1 MKQRHN
7 SLLTL
12 ALSLLLGTRV
22 CCVASQAMEN
32 PSSIDLAN
40 ITSTS
45 LSLKG
50 RKIGGAEAQVLA
62 KNTTLTS
69 LNLDNND
76 IGAEGAH
83 ALLQGLRKHSNL
95 IELKG
100 VAFNERETAEVAA
113 LLAKNRTLAET
124 RKVQAQLLDLFSE
137 GLGADHPLSH
147 LALSLAA
154 IQGLGG
160 PPSPLVAVRHL
171 SQALK
176 QGESRAL
183 PHLRTLAEQGHADA
197 QYALAQS
204 YEHGHGTLPQPLEA
218 LHWYRQAA
226 AQGHSQ
232 ALEHLVSDK
241 EKAAQE
247 GDRQAQYELAQA
259 YYYGN
264 GLPLNID
271 EGINWFKRAAE
282 NHHAPAQLFLARLYE
297 KGEHVVQDST
307 QACEWYDKALQQ
319 GEEKALIGLKALA
332 QNGSIEA
339 CYALGQAFE
348 KGQGVAQDLLQA
360 RQWYEGATLQNHAP
374 SLYALGALTEDGRD
388 QSFNKAEEI
397 LALYQKAYTYYDQAQ
412 HLSHPQATFALWRVA
427 QTRDSLKDIKTPEL
441 RRNLLLK
448 KLQTALPASLSPDV
462 LYKVAYLAE
471 IIRLGFQEGPQEA
484 LFQALYDLGHFP
496 RHSYQSRAVLDML
509 IHLINSEEFNADAL
523 DEQEDNFRLTA
534 LGRICRGIHLIK
546 EPSSLIAP
554 DQLPPRLRV
563 ASDGIR
569 DVRVEVFNCLFKQDQ
584 ATSHWPAFEQSIH
597 RLLGYFDQ
605 GVIAGKITAEML
617 YDEEFDEHGTRKAL
631 EDLLRGGKVGR
642 PSARFANRLIQ
653 IEPLILQL
661 DEGTRFAQLSSW
673 ALAGLHCSTRAEKE
687 TYDFYVRYM
696 SEGQNLD
703 REELSL
709 EMRIALSLADLRKQ
723 LISRLVPMDE
733 VERLHQVAY
742 LEKKAGPLLAVVG
755 DAEAFQDRH
764 EIIVKTVYK
773 SLSPE
778 DILKHVQAH
787 YTVDSIA
794 NFLAET
800 INRGTRLSYT
810 HLAHAFEERKSSIS
824 LAEFYDEEITTF
836 TPQGAKALLYS
847 TGYLEREQIEDNLQ
861 DKIKLWND
869 LAQKGSQDALR
880 NLITTAEQG
889 HAEAQFN
896 LGVMYEDG
904 QGVTQDDAEAVKWY
918 RKAADQGDADAQ
930 NNLGVCYYN
939 GRGVP
944 QDDTEAV
951 KWVRLAADQG
961 HVKAQNNLGVC
972 YQSGQGVTKDNTEA
986 VKWYRKAADQGHA
999 AAQYILGIC
1008 YYNGLGVTKDAT
1020 EAVKWYR
1027 KAADQGNAGAQRML
1041 GACYDIGQGV
1051 PKDEMEAVKCY
1062 RKAADQGHAA
1072 AQFSLGNCYQ
1082 DGRGVTQ
1089 DDAEAVNW
1097 FRKAADQGH
1106 AAAQFSLGNCYQ
1118 DGRGVTKD
1126 NTEAVNWYRKAA
1138 DQGHAAAQNELG
1150 NCYYYGRGVTQD
1162 DTEAVK
1168 WYRKAADQGN
1178 AAAQFSLRLL

>member
-1 MKQRHN
+1 M
-7 SLLTL
+7 SLLQSYQTSLLKPRKTRRRKLEFFVSLINKAPRDTALRKKTITPSQRPNRLLDSSQAKIKQLEKEKAQVEENLSSVMLANEHLLERQSTL
-12 ALSLLLGTRV
+12 A
-22 CCVASQAMEN
+22 
-32 PSSIDLAN
+32 SSYQ
-40 ITSTS
+40 SVF
-45 LSLKG
+45 
-50 RKIGGAEAQVLA
+50 E
-62 KNTTLTS
+62 
-69 LNLDNND
+69 
-76 IGAEGAH
+76 
-83 ALLQGLRKHSNL
+83 LLQEMPQQESPLVQMALGLFYKL
-95 IELKG
+95 EL
-100 VAFNERETAEVAA
+100 VPAP
-113 LLAKNRTLAET
+113 
-124 RKVQAQLLDLFSE
+124 
-137 GLGADHPLSH
+137 HPH
-147 LALSLAA
+147 LALEWFGKA
-154 IQGLGG
+154 LG
-160 PPSPLVAVRHL
+160 
-171 SQALK
+171 

-183 PHLRTLAEQGHADA
+183 DFIREDADKGEKEAQYLVARAYEQGQGIPRD
-197 QYALAQS
+197 L
-204 YEHGHGTLPQPLEA
+204 
-218 LHWYRQAA
+218 RQAA
-226 AQGHSQ
+226 TWYNKAAEQQHPLARQ
-232 ALEHLVSDK
+232 RLAALQSVEL
-241 EKAAQE
+241 EIAAQE

-755 DAEAFQDRH
+755 DAEAFQDRY

-810 HLAHAFEERKSSIS
+810 HLAHAFEERKSGIS

-847 TGYLEREQIEDNLQ
+847 TGYFESR
-861 DKIKLWND
+861 
-869 LAQKGSQDALR
+869 
-880 NLITTAEQG
+880 
-889 HAEAQFN
+889 F
-896 LGVMYEDG
+896 
-904 QGVTQDDAEAVKWY
+904 
-918 RKAADQGDADAQ
+918 
-930 NNLGVCYYN
+930 
-939 GRGVP
+939 
-944 QDDTEAV
+944 
-951 KWVRLAADQG
+951 
-961 HVKAQNNLGVC
+961 
-972 YQSGQGVTKDNTEA
+972 
-986 VKWYRKAADQGHA
+986 
-999 AAQYILGIC
+999 
-1008 YYNGLGVTKDAT
+1008 
-1020 EAVKWYR
+1020 
-1027 KAADQGNAGAQRML
+1027 
-1041 GACYDIGQGV
+1041 
-1051 PKDEMEAVKCY
+1051 
-1062 RKAADQGHAA
+1062 
-1072 AQFSLGNCYQ
+1072 
-1082 DGRGVTQ
+1082 
-1089 DDAEAVNW
+1089 
-1097 FRKAADQGH
+1097 
-1106 AAAQFSLGNCYQ
+1106 
-1118 DGRGVTKD
+1118 
-1126 NTEAVNWYRKAA
+1126 
-1138 DQGHAAAQNELG
+1138 
-1150 NCYYYGRGVTQD
+1150 
-1162 DTEAVK
+1162 
-1168 WYRKAADQGN
+1168 
-1178 AAAQFSLRLL
+1178 